1 MNKEGVCIAAGSG
14 TCIMQVPVQRK
25 QRRISIVTVQGIM
38 SGGFQMKTR
47 KHMIEFIRKQKTAFV
62 ASVDEDGFPNIKA
75 MFAPRKIEG
84 DFFYF
89 STNTSSMR
97 SQQFMK
103 NSKASIYFYNR
114 GRFRYE
120 GIMLTGTMEVLQD
133 EAIKK
138 EIWCTG
144 DTMYYSQGV
153 TDPDYCVLKFTAVKG
168 RHYCDLKTESFHV
181 DDLE

>member
-1 MNKEGVCIAAGSG
+1 
-14 TCIMQVPVQRK
+14 
-25 QRRISIVTVQGIM
+25 
-38 SGGFQMKTR
+38 MKTR

-84 DFFYF
+84 DCFYF

-114 GRFRYE
+114 GRFKYE
-120 GIMLTGTMEVLQD
+120 GIMLTY
-133 EAIKK
+133 A
-138 EIWCTG
+138 
-144 DTMYYSQGV
+144 
-153 TDPDYCVLKFTAVKG
+153 
-168 RHYCDLKTESFHV
+168 H
-181 DDLE
+181 